1 MDVTTYLSRIGY
13 RGTRTPNADTLRAL
27 QLAHLQTIP
36 FENLDI
42 HLRRPIL
49 LDLERLFQKLVV
61 LRRGGLCY
69 ELNGL
74 FAALLRALG
83 FPVTYL
89 SARDA
94 HPDGSYGPEFDHL
107 TLLVQ
112 TREDGDAHMMTDWL
126 VDVGWGDTFCVP
138 LRLDR
143 CDVQV
148 EGARAYR
155 LEQTGINYILWQR
168 QYSGDWEQNYRF
180 TREPRQYADF
190 ETMCDYHQ
198 TSPQS
203 LFTQQRLCTKAT
215 PEGRISLDSMR
226 LITTIHG
233 QRQERTLLGD
243 DEFWAL
249 ARLHFDIEVAA

>member
-1 MDVTTYLSRIGY
+1 MDVTTYLDRIAY
-13 RGTRTPNADTLRAL
+13 RGALTSNADTLRAL
-27 QLAHLQTIP
+27 HLAHLQTIP

-42 HLRRPIL
+42 HLRRPIR
-49 LDLERLFQKLVV
+49 LDLERLFQKIVV
-61 LRRGGLCY
+61 QRRGGFCY

-74 FAALLRALG
+74 FAALLRALD
-83 FPVTYL
+83 FQVTYL

-94 HPDGSYGPEFDHL
+94 HPDGSYGPEYDHL

-112 TREDGDAHMMTDWL
+112 TAENGEAHTTTDWL
-126 VDVGWGDTFCVP
+126 ADVGWGDTFCVP

-143 CDVQV
+143 SDVQV

-168 QYSGDWEQNYRF
+168 QYNGEWEQNYRF
-180 TREPRQYADF
+180 TLEPHQYADF
-190 ETMCDYHQ
+190 EPMCQYHQ

-215 PEGRISLDSMR
+215 PEGRITLDPMR

-233 QRQERTLLGD
+233 QRQERTLLGEE
-243 DEFWAL
+243 EFWAL
-249 ARLHFDIEVAA
+249 ARLHFDIEVVA

>member
-1 MDVTTYLSRIGY
+1 MDVTAYLDRIAY
-13 RGTRTPNADTLRAL
+13 RGALTPNADTLRAL
-27 QLAHLQTIP
+27 HLAHLQTIP

-42 HLRRPIL
+42 HLSRPIL
-49 LDLERLFQKLVV
+49 LDLERLFQKIVV
-61 LRRGGLCY
+61 QRRGGFCY

-74 FAALLRALG
+74 FAELLRAVG
-83 FPVTYL
+83 FQVTYL

-94 HPDGSYGPEFDHL
+94 HPDGSYGPEYDHL

-112 TREDGDAHMMTDWL
+112 TAEDDHAHVMTDWL
-126 VDVGWGDTFCVP
+126 ADVGWGDTFCVP

-143 CDVQV
+143 YDVQV

-155 LEQTGINYILWQR
+155 LEHTGINYILWQR

-180 TREPRQYADF
+180 TLEPRQYADF
-190 ETMCDYHQ
+190 EPMCQYHQ
-198 TSPQS
+198 TSPHS

-215 PEGRISLDSMR
+215 PEGRITLDPTR

-233 QRQERTLLGD
+233 QRQERTLLGE